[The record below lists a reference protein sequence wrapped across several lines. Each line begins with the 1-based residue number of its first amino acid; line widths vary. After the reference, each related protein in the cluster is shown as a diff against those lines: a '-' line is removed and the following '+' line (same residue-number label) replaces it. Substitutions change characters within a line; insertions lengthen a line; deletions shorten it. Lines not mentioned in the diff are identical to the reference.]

1 MTKVYYFN
9 YINNEFEID
18 SFFSEYR
25 LNKIKTL
32 TNKIQINRNIQTEY
46 AIKLSLSHSLNC
58 DITEISFKVNEFGKP
73 ILEHNDLY
81 LNVTNS
87 NDHLFIAI
95 SNNNIG
101 IDLEKI
107 DDKHKKISNKIFK
120 VKKEYSTK
128 EVIKSFTLKESY
140 IKYYGKSILYDLKSI
155 EIEDNFITG
164 PLGKLKYVSIQLN
177 EYILSIVAINIDN
190 IDTFIIKD
198 LNDLIS
204 IDKFNIINKSQEEE
218 DYIKMVF

>member
-46 AIKLSLSHSLNC
+46 AIKLSLSHFLNC

-128 EVIKSFTLKESY
+128 EVIKAFTLKESY

>member
-46 AIKLSLSHSLNC
+46 AIKLSLSHFLNC

-81 LNVTNS
+81 LNITNS
-87 NDHLFIAI
+87 NDNLFIAI

-128 EVIKSFTLKESY
+128 EVIKAFTLKESY
-140 IKYYGKSILYDLKSI
+140 IKYYGKSIIYDLKSI